1 VTRAGV
7 FLDRDG
13 TLNVEIDFLR
23 TPEELE
29 LIPGAAR
36 AVRTLN
42 ELRLPTC
49 VISNQSG
56 VARGYLTEAGL
67 VPIHARLQEELAR
80 EGAHIDRI
88 YYCPH
93 HPTEGVAPYNV
104 DCDCRKPKPGMILQ
118 GARELGIDPA
128 RSYVVGDRLGDMQ
141 AGRTVGATTVLVL
154 TGYGMQGREECRRL
168 GVPVDRVAA
177 DIVEAVDFIA
187 AHYGGRANRE

>member
-1 VTRAGV
+1 MTRAGV

-36 AVRTLN
+36 AVRKLN
-42 ELRLPTC
+42 ELGLPTC

-67 VPIHARLQEELAR
+67 IPIHARLQEELAR

-93 HPTEGVAPYNV
+93 HPSEGVAPYNIA
-104 DCDCRKPKPGMILQ
+104 CDCRKPEPGMLLR
-118 GARELGIDPA
+118 GARELNIDPA
-128 RSYVVGDRLGDMQ
+128 ASFVVGDRLGDIQ
-141 AGRTVGATTVLVL
+141 AGRTVGATTILVL
-154 TGYGMQGREECRRL
+154 TGYGMQGREECRRQ
-168 GVPVDRVAA
+168 GVPVDRIVPS
-177 DIVEAVDFIA
+177 IVEAVDFIA
-187 AHYGGRANRE
+187 AQYGGRGNRE